1 MEMTHAQRL
10 ILTNQYKMM
19 AMLEP
24 ENAERFRRYQTIIE
38 RGYALQMRELDKE
51 FGELSEAICRTV
63 IDIMEMHHALH
74 VSWSNLKEKGE
85 LEERR

>member
-10 ILTNQYKMM
+10 ILANQYKMM

-38 RGYALQMRELDKE
+38 RGYSLQMRELDK
-51 FGELSEAICRTV
+51 
-63 IDIMEMHHALH
+63 
-74 VSWSNLKEKGE
+74 
-85 LEERR
+85 